1 MKPDH
6 TALYITFCLHMRAL
20 AGQFDVSVTSWW
32 RSEKRNAAKGGD
44 PESFHLEGLGADLVP
59 DELARKPDIAE
70 AARAL
75 GLQVADEGD
84 HLHVE
89 LDYRAP

>member
-6 TALYITFCLHMRAL
+6 TALYITFCLHVRTL
-20 AGQFDVSVTSWW
+20 EHQFNVSVTSWW
-32 RSEKRNAAKGGD
+32 RSPKRNAAKGGD
-44 PESFHLEGLGADLVP
+44 AESFHLEGLGADLVP
-59 DELARKPDIAE
+59 DELADKPAIAE

-84 HLHVE
+84 HLHIE